1 MQNKPIFNWQFTDYL
16 RYFSSSKRWGDIFHS
31 EELLPEGYVEVL
43 QRRIKEVSPT
53 CRCIIREEEGFVYV
67 SYFDNGLKLIE
78 HWYDKDSSLKNGL
91 YKVLQ
96 KMIQEEKRKN
106 I

>member
-1 MQNKPIFNWQFTDYL
+1 M
-16 RYFSSSKRWGDIFHS
+16 
-31 EELLPEGYVEVL
+31 EGEQHMETFVL
-43 QRRIKEVSPT
+43 IIVICMLVFYITIKEKLSTGSPT

>member
-1 MQNKPIFNWQFTDYL
+1 METF
-16 RYFSSSKRWGDIFHS
+16 
-31 EELLPEGYVEVL
+31 VL
-43 QRRIKEVSPT
+43 IIVICMLAFCITIKEKDGSF
-53 CRCIIREEEGFVYV
+53 E
-67 SYFDNGLKLIE
+67 NGI
-78 HWYDKDSSLKNGL
+78 